1 MDDILYG
8 ADYLEYYLSLIYFK
22 YSENPLIIRICI
34 IVVVL
39 FIFAYFVLSVYILL
53 GVICRKKDKKNT
65 QMLYNKYYNTI
76 VNIALDKNLL
86 KLSDIIQQIGY
97 NIEGKKKKNQKQLR
111 KIAYMMS
118 NIKGRYGKE
127 INSPNFMNIQ
137 TAFDI
142 SHFLERE
149 LLFGSHSKKILALK
163 FIQSLDSYVGEPILV
178 RFLYHSNIKIR
189 KSARN
194 AYIWISQTNPF
205 RFFEEDINMSLN
217 QWDMIE
223 MHDIINHRQKN
234 DLLIPNLGKWA
245 TESIQEDVKVF
256 FINEIKYLGS
266 EDNCNVLQ
274 NMLNTQSWRLRNE
287 LINALGSLKCIKVEK
302 KLIEIYNLQ
311 PEFIKQTII
320 ESIFLIKSGDAESF
334 FKFSYESAENQKI
347 KLLSLYK
354 LYNYSKKGKTIF
366 EDLRGKVVNAN
377 EIILFEHV
385 KCPFINNVVT

>member
-1 MDDILYG
+1 MNDILYG

-39 FIFAYFVLSVYILL
+39 FIFAYSILSVYILL
-53 GVICRKKDKKNT
+53 GVIFRRKDKKNT
-65 QMLYNKYYNTI
+65 QKLYDKYYDTI
-76 VNIALDKNLL
+76 VNIALNKELM
-86 KLSDIIQQIGY
+86 KLSEIIEAIGY
-97 NIEGKKKKNQKQLR
+97 NVEGKKRKNHKKLR
-111 KIAYMMS
+111 KIAYMLS
-118 NIKGRYGKE
+118 NIKGKFGKE
-127 INSPNFMNIQ
+127 INSLNFMNIQ

-149 LLFGSHSKKILALK
+149 LLFGSNSKKILALK

-189 KSARN
+189 KSARY

-205 RFFEEDINMSLN
+205 RFFEEDINMTLN

-223 MHDIINHRQKN
+223 MHDIVNHRRKN

-245 TESIQEDVKVF
+245 TESVQEDAKVF
-256 FINEIKYLGS
+256 FVNEIKYLGL
-266 EDNCNVLQ
+266 EDNCIVLQ
-274 NMLNTQSWRLRNE
+274 SMLNTQSWRLRKE
-287 LINALGSLKCIKVEK
+287 LIAALGSLKCIKVEK

-320 ESIFLIKSGDAESF
+320 ESIFLIRSGSAESF
-334 FKFSYESAENQKI
+334 FKLAYETAETHKI
-347 KLLSLYK
+347 KLLSLQK
-354 LYNYSKKGKTIF
+354 LYNYSEKGRIIF
-366 EDLRGKVVNAN
+366 EDLSHMVGDAN
-377 EIILFEHV
+377 EILLFEHV